1 MSCLSQRLVPA
12 EAVTLRQPLY
22 EFTLAAR
29 HTTARKPA
37 TPLRRIDADL
47 FDLIFDAELAAAH

>member
-1 MSCLSQRLVPA
+1 MSCLSQRLIPA
-12 EAVTLRQPLY
+12 EPVTLRQPLY

-37 TPLRRIDADL
+37 APMRRIDADL
-47 FDLIFDAELAAAH
+47 FDLIFDAELHPAH